1 MAASTLGVSVAAIE
15 MKIEP
20 SELARRVSQIQ
31 AKFVSHPAVAA
42 AQQQQRPALPRAEQA
57 AVALGFPPSPLVPL
71 SIPSLQ
77 ASVPVTTVM
86 QSLVT
91 ALPPPPPPT
100 IVSLPMPGTTTT
112 TTTGG
117 GFGSPQAP
125 KTPSVHEQQEDAMD
139 LDEPTPAPAAAVK
152 RTGPPPPKNR
162 IKSFLDV
169 EAEEEGK
176 DEEELSKSG
185 GEEGGDAEKNEHGI
199 YKEMEDIVVP
209 DSHVDYAEEEEEEED
224 VRSDGKKK
232 KKKSRGP
239 LPHVAAQLRED
250 EALEQFMPDRK
261 SRGQVLRLLAGARS
275 GGMMAKDRAK
285 LDKLEKRDEERRARG
300 EDDLEEGDNAESD
313 DEDGEGEGKKEE
325 KKKKKSTTLIDT
337 GAVIADSTATFDAMD
352 LDQDAGLVFSGLEDA
367 TPTAPRDM
375 AFGFEDKAV
384 AASTT
389 AAAQPRQA
397 PPTPVIDL
405 AAAEERK
412 KATISYD
419 EKHKETAAEL
429 LGRIVKMDI
438 GQRAFKDIDTQ
449 QISHFL
455 RAVFMSYAIGP
466 INMKPM
472 TASLATA
479 TQGDSKSPHNVES
492 QASKDLAVNIERQ
505 LERMRGFDFVAMAKG
520 IQGIV
525 FDQSSDMLVKARLAL
540 MIAFHLG
547 YASFLER
554 SFKPARTGL
563 RCALSGL
570 PIPLEGQMQLI
581 IVVLDGQRF
590 FLPVLPWIPMQ
601 GGGGFTQRVA
611 APAAAAPRA
620 KSPPSPAASSSSS
633 SLASPAK
640 KPATEATTT
649 SKAAPARVAPS
660 MNLYDMAIY
669 DDDAVPRLGEAE
681 QPLAT
686 AAAVG
691 ALSIVE
697 LLIKEK
703 LRVRIDRE
711 RTKLFNFFANK
722 ILQQVGDKKEHRIY
736 GYRLAKKMTSTGGDK
751 ATHVSLFRDDGYP
764 ELTAGEDGQWARSIV
779 ADLIKFLFVCE
790 EATEGALGR
799 CRLLPGTGKDG
810 IIPVWISM
818 EDTAE
823 AAALQATLKRFRWR
837 TFQSLVN
844 DIFGGNVA
852 AFVKP
857 LEREVQDRHPLLKM
871 MRAAVHPDH
880 PTLKTPPLFPS
891 VEDASKTNGARHRFV
906 PRLMT
911 QLLLDYDVVAV

>member
-1 MAASTLGVSVAAIE
+1 MAASTLGASVAAIE
-15 MKIEP
+15 MKIDP

-31 AKFVSHPAVAA
+31 AKFVPAPAAAA
-42 AQQQQRPALPRAEQA
+42 AQQQQQRPTLPRAEQA
-57 AVALGFPPSPLVPL
+57 AVALGFVPSPSVPL

-77 ASVPVTTVM
+77 QPPSSPPRKAPV
-86 QSLVT
+86 S
-91 ALPPPPPPT
+91 PPPPPAT
-100 IVSLPMPGTTTT
+100 IVSLPMPSSSAADVA
-112 TTTGG
+112 
-117 GFGSPQAP
+117 SPKAP
-125 KTPSVHEQQEDAMD
+125 KTPSAHEEEEEEDAMD
-139 LDEPTPAPAAAVK
+139 LDTPAPPAKPAAAPPAAGK
-152 RTGPPPPKNR
+152 RPTGPPPPKNR

-176 DEEELSKSG
+176 DEAELSKSG
-185 GEEGGDAEKNEHGI
+185 EEGEAEKNEHGI

-209 DSHVDYAEEEEEEED
+209 DSHVEYAEDEEEED
-224 VRSDGKKK
+224 VRAEDGKKK
-232 KKKSRGP
+232 KKKPRGP
-239 LPHVAAQLRED
+239 LPHIAAQLRED
-250 EALEQFMPDRK
+250 EALEQFMPDRR

-275 GGMMAKDRAK
+275 GGLTAKDRAK

-300 EDDLEEGDNAESD
+300 EDDLEEDEGDNAESD
-313 DEDGEGEGKKEE
+313 EEDDKGKKDE
-325 KKKKKSTTLIDT
+325 KKKNKSTTTIDT
-337 GAVIADSTATFDAMD
+337 GVAIADSTATFDAMD
-352 LDQDAGLVFSGLEDA
+352 VDAGAGLVFSGLEDA

-375 AFGFEDKAV
+375 TFGFEDKA
-384 AASTT
+384 AAATT
-389 AAAQPRQA
+389 APLPSPASAR
-397 PPTPVIDL
+397 VIDL

-429 LGRIVKMDI
+429 LGRLVKMEI

-455 RAVFMSYAIGP
+455 RAVFMAYAIGP

-479 TQGDSKSPHNVES
+479 TAQSSGKPPHSVES
-492 QASKDLAVNIERQ
+492 QAAKDLAVNIERQ

-525 FDQSSDMLVKARLAL
+525 FDQTSDMLVKARLAL
-540 MIAFHLG
+540 IIAFHLG

-554 SFKPARTGL
+554 SFKPARAGL

-570 PIPLEGQMQLI
+570 PIPVDGQMQLI

-601 GGGGFTQRVA
+601 GGGGFTQRLA
-611 APAAAAPRA
+611 APPQA
-620 KSPPSPAASSSSS
+620 KSPPPPPPPSS
-633 SLASPAK
+633 ASPAK
-640 KPATEATTT
+640 KSVAAPAGTTTTT
-649 SKAAPARVAPS
+649 SKAPDISAPS
-660 MNLYDMAIY
+660 FANIHEIAVY
-669 DDDAVPRLGEAE
+669 DDDDLPRLGEPETPPAV
-681 QPLAT
+681 
-686 AAAVG
+686 AAG
-691 ALSIVE
+691 TLSIVE

-703 LRVRIDRE
+703 LRIRIDRE

-722 ILQQVGDKKEHRIY
+722 ILQQVGDKKENRIY
-736 GYRLAKKMTSTGGDK
+736 GYRLAKKVTSAGGDN

-764 ELTAGEDGQWARSIV
+764 ELTAGEDGQWTRSII

-790 EATEGALGR
+790 EATEGSLGR
-799 CRLLPGTGKDG
+799 YRLLPGTGKYG

-823 AAALQATLKRFRWR
+823 AAALQATLKRFRWQ

-844 DIFGGNVA
+844 DIFGTNVA
-852 AFVKP
+852 AFVEP
-857 LEREVQDRHPLLKM
+857 LARDVQDQHPLLKM
-871 MRAAVHPDH
+871 MRAPVHPDH
-880 PTLKTPPLFPS
+880 NTLKTPPLFPS
-891 VEDASKTNGARHRFV
+891 AEDASKTNGARHRFV